1 MANPNLGLL
10 VGMAQA
16 LGPLCERVVF
26 VGGCA
31 TGLLLPAPNLLD
43 VRPTEDVDGIV
54 EVATLA
60 GYHAL
65 AEELEQQGFRQTMED
80 NTPPFRWFWQR
91 MQLDLVPLDEKVLG
105 FANRWYRAG
114 FDAAVQ
120 TEVAPGLVLRH
131 LSAPYFLATKFEA
144 FNDRG
149 RNDVYTS
156 HDLEDIL
163 TVIEGRAEL
172 ELELSTAATEVS
184 QHVMYCVAKL
194 LANPDFNNA
203 LAGLLSQP
211 DREPLVRAR
220 LEQLS
225 VRGKLAGLGINEADV
240 ADAVRW
246 ARKAP

>member
-1 MANPNLGLL
+1 MANPNIELL

-16 LGPLCERVVF
+16 LGPLRERVVF

-31 TGLLLPAPNLLD
+31 TGLLLPGPNLLD
-43 VRPTEDVDGIV
+43 VRPTEHVDGIV
-54 EVATLA
+54 EVTTLA

-65 AEELEQQGFRQTMED
+65 ADELLQRGFRQTMED

-91 MQLDLVPLDEKVLG
+91 MQLDLVPLDEKGLG

-144 FNDRG
+144 FYDRG

-156 HDLEDIL
+156 HDL
-163 TVIEGRAEL
+163 
-172 ELELSTAATEVS
+172 
-184 QHVMYCVAKL
+184 
-194 LANPDFNNA
+194 
-203 LAGLLSQP
+203 
-211 DREPLVRAR
+211 
-220 LEQLS
+220 
-225 VRGKLAGLGINEADV
+225 
-240 ADAVRW
+240 
-246 ARKAP
+246 

>member
-16 LGPLCERVVF
+16 LGPPCERVVF

-31 TGLLLPAPNLLD
+31 IGLLLPGPNLLD

-54 EVATLA
+54 EVATLS

-65 AEELEQQGFRQTMED
+65 AEELLQRGFKQTMED

-144 FNDRG
+144 FYDRG

-163 TVIEGRAEL
+163 IVIEGRAEL
-172 ELELSTAATEVS
+172 VQELSTAAMEVR
-184 QHVMYCVAKL
+184 QHVVECVAEL

-203 LAGLLSQP
+203 LGGLLSQP

-220 LEQLS
+220 LEQFG
-225 VRGKLAGLGINEADV
+225 VRTKLAGLGIKDSDV
-240 ADAVRW
+240 ADTVAW
-246 ARKAP
+246 ALNQP